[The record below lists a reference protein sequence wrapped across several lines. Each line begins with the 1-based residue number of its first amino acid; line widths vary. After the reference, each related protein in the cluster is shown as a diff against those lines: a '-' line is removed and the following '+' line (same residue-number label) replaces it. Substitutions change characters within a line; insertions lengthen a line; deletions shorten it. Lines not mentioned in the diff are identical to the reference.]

1 MKMSM
6 QQEIDEFNREI
17 HNLTVTVDGLQF
29 RISAALAEVR
39 KLEEMQKIAARAGI
53 SA

>member
-1 MKMSM
+1 M

-17 HNLTVTVDGLQF
+17 HNLTIKAETLQF
-29 RISAALAEVR
+29 RIAAALAEVR
-39 KLEEMQKIAARAGI
+39 KLEEMQRIAARAGI